1 MLLDISIGSWADD
14 LQRCGGGG
22 GGGSGDD
29 SGDIRE
35 FGVVTGKLVKYLRP
49 SSLLPFISLTHSHSH
64 SHSLS
69 LSLSLAVSLSHSL
82 SLSHS
87 RCLSLSLSLSL
98 SHTLAVSLSH
108 PPLLLFNVPS
118 LTSARHVSG
127 MLRSNFENLLFRKIC
142 WTLLTPACDT
152 TVLPALSGSRLGL
165 KNTMTS
171 SKWSAYRSMNR
182 RQYAA
187 GPRGHWREG

>member
-49 SSLLPFISLTHSHSH
+49 PSLLSFISLTH
-64 SHSLS
+64 
-69 LSLSLAVSLSHSL
+69 
-82 SLSHS
+82 SHS
-87 RCLSLSLSLSL
+87 RCLSLSL
-98 SHTLAVSLSH
+98 TLAVSLSH

-127 MLRSNFENLLFRKIC
+127 MSRSNFENLLFRKIC

-171 SKWSAYRSMNR
+171 SKWSAHLSMNR
-182 RQYAA
+182 RQHAA

>member
-49 SSLLPFISLTHSHSH
+49 PSLLSFISLTLTH

-69 LSLSLAVSLSHSL
+69 LSLSLSLS
-82 SLSHS
+82 
-87 RCLSLSLSLSL
+87 RCLPLSLSL
-98 SHTLAVSLSH
+98 SLSH

-127 MLRSNFENLLFRKIC
+127 MSRSNFENLLFRKIC
-142 WTLLTPACDT
+142 RTLLTPACDT

-171 SKWSAYRSMNR
+171 SKWSAHRSMNR
-182 RQYAA
+182 RQHAA

>member
-49 SSLLPFISLTHSHSH
+49 PSLLPFISLTHSHSH
-64 SHSLS
+64 SHT
-69 LSLSLAVSLSHSL
+69 LAVSLSLSL

-87 RCLSLSLSLSL
+87 RCLSLSL
-98 SHTLAVSLSH
+98 TLAVSLSLSLT
-108 PPLLLFNVPS
+108 PLSCFSTSLPLPLLATYRECRDQTL
-118 LTSARHVSG
+118 
-127 MLRSNFENLLFRKIC
+127 KIC
-142 WTLLTPACDT
+142 C
-152 TVLPALSGSRLGL
+152 SGRFVGSC
-165 KNTMTS
+165 
-171 SKWSAYRSMNR
+171 
-182 RQYAA
+182 
-187 GPRGHWREG
+187 